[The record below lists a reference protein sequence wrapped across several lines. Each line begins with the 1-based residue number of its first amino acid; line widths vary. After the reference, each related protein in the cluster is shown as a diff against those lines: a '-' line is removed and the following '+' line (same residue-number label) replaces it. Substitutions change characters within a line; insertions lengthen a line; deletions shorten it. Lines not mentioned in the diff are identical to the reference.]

1 MATKTYIYE
10 LPDAAGKLRYVEAR
24 SRDQAIAHVY
34 RPQVRVTSRA
44 DLPLLRN
51 PLTVIEVAG
60 AQEIDSQ
67 PDLPRLPTTD
77 PQIEE

>member
-10 LPDAAGKLRYVEAR
+10 LPDATGKLRYIEAR

-34 RPQVRVTSRA
+34 RPPVRVTSRA

-51 PLTVIEVAG
+51 PSTVIEVAG
-60 AQEIDSQ
+60 AAEADNQ
-67 PDLPRLPTTD
+67 PELPGLPAAQ
-77 PQIEE
+77 PQSEE